1 MPGPP
6 YRVLRVVLGFL
17 CLLMAIEG
25 VLLLVSTKQ
34 VIERVFL
41 YPPQIEIS
49 KLLLASLKEVSALVL
64 MLAVLLFFASRD
76 PERNVAIIDA
86 LAVGL
91 CIAAITPL
99 VSFYTLDLGRLY
111 PAYGAWGRT
120 IVRLVLAAW
129 IYYLRPRE
137 EHWKPAGHF

>member
-6 YRVLRVVLGFL
+6 YRVLRVALGFL
-17 CLLMAIEG
+17 SLLMAIEG

-49 KLLLASLKEVSALVL
+49 KLLLASLKEVSGLVL
-64 MLAVLLFFASRD
+64 MLAVLLFLASRD

-99 VSFYTLDLGRLY
+99 VSFYTLDLGKLY
-111 PAYGAWGRT
+111 PAYGAWGRA

-137 EHWKPAGHF
+137 AYWKPAGNF